1 MATTPTTA
9 TFTYNIAD
17 DTTIGQSVT
26 NQPNATFSGSFSL
39 KVNYSGSGAITSV
52 SIVDP
57 SLKTNVPG
65 SSYVDSKFD
74 ANFNN
79 ASSISSYTAINSSS
93 DHQGA
98 SVLVD
103 PKTNVIT
110 MTFDA
115 PATNTTDNATDYN
128 RVTFSFTDPS
138 VFTASASDN
147 ISQSINVTNL
157 TQQYWTADGCDNS
170 IMTPFATKDHIVLNE
185 TIPCYVQGTLI
196 ATANGLVAV
205 EDLQLGDQVLTVNGK
220 AEPVIWLG
228 YHTIN
233 CHRQVKADKAYPV
246 CIEKDALDE
255 NVPSRNLYVS
265 PDHSL
270 YIDGVMIPAFAL
282 VNGLTILQAR
292 TEQFVTYY
300 HVELPSH
307 QAIYAEGVAA
317 ESYLDTSSD
326 NRNFFKASTE
336 RSNVHAI
343 AAQYPPCPEGVEAWR
358 HIWDTQ
364 GYAKLVMSGP
374 VLESV
379 KMRLQRRA
387 EQLLNL
393 FRIAA

>member
-1 MATTPTTA
+1 MATVPTPTPTV
-9 TFTYNIAD
+9 FNYNIAPG
-17 DTTIGQSVT
+17 TIIGESVT
-26 NQPNATFSGSFSL
+26 NAPNALFSGSFSL
-39 KVNYSGSGAITSV
+39 SVSYNSSGAISAISV
-52 SIVDP
+52 VDP
-57 SLKTNVPG
+57 NLKTDAAGVG
-65 SSYVDSKFD
+65 LDSKFD

-79 ASSISSYTAINSSS
+79 SSSISSYTAINSSS
-93 DHQGA
+93 DHNGVSISVDKA
-98 SVLVD
+98 S
-103 PKTNVIT
+103 NVISL
-110 MTFDA
+110 TFDA
-115 PATNTTDNATDYN
+115 PANYTDNSSDYN
-128 RVTFSFTDPS
+128 RITFSFADPS
-138 VFTASASDN
+138 VFTGTASDN
-147 ISQSINVTNL
+147 VSHSINVTNL
-157 TQQYWTADGCDNS
+157 TQQYWSQDGCDTS
-170 IMTPFATKDHIVLNE
+170 VMTPFATKEDFVLNE

-205 EDLQLGDQVLTVNGK
+205 EDLQLGDQVLTVHGK

-228 YHTIN
+228 HHTIN

-265 PDHSL
+265 PDHSI
-270 YIDGVMIPAFAL
+270 YVDGVMIPAFAL
-282 VNGLTILQAR
+282 VNGLTIQQPR
-292 TEQFVTYY
+292 TEKFVTYY

>member
-1 MATTPTTA
+1 MATTSA
-9 TFTYNIAD
+9 TFNYNIAPG
-17 DTTIGQSVT
+17 TTIGQSVV
-26 NQPNATFSGSFSL
+26 NQPDASFSGSFSL
-39 KVNYSGSGAITSV
+39 KVNYSDNGAISSI

-57 SLKTNVPG
+57 NLRTVVPG
-65 SSYVDSKFD
+65 SSNVDSKFD
-74 ANFNN
+74 AQFNN
-79 ASSISSYTAINSSS
+79 ASSISSYTAVTG

-98 SVLVD
+98 SVAVD
-103 PKTNVIT
+103 SKTGIIT
-110 MTFDA
+110 LTFDA
-115 PATNTTDNATDYN
+115 PATNTAYTNDYN
-128 RVTFSFTDPS
+128 RVTFSFSDPS
-138 VFTASASDN
+138 VLTATPSNN
-147 ISQSINVTNL
+147 ISNSINVENL
-157 TQQYWTADGCDNS
+157 TQQYWTEDGCDNS
-170 IMTPFATKDHIVLNE
+170 IMTPFAYKDHIVLNE
-185 TIPCYVQGTLI
+185 TIPCYVKGTRI

-205 EDLQLGDQVLTVNGK
+205 EDLQLGDQVLTVEGK

-228 YHTIN
+228 HHTIN

-246 CIEKDALDE
+246 CIEKDALDD

-265 PDHSL
+265 PDHSI
-270 YIDGVMIPAFAL
+270 YIDGVMIPAFAI
-282 VNGLTILQAR
+282 VNGLTIQQPR

-326 NRNFFKASTE
+326 NRKFFKASSE
-336 RSNVHAI
+336 SSNVHAI